1 MGASMPTEKRFTIS
15 DIAKEVGVSTTTV
28 SRYLSGQYRY
38 MSKTTREKSR
48 IAIQKNG
55 YRPSLVAR
63 GLKASRSY
71 LIGVIMPQVH
81 RTNSSHSIRN
91 ICLACSKTMYSPIIV
106 SIEDNVE
113 MEERRIQ
120 ELLDHRVD
128 GILTFTGSG
137 DQYYEN
143 VAKEGIP
150 VVRVDRCGDRRTM
163 DSVVV
168 NHYEVVQEALLNL
181 SVSGYAN
188 IAIFSNRFYMSPYS
202 TVGIRRKAYFD
213 FMAKAEGL
221 SPMEYIID
229 FNDIQSVKSAVHTY
243 LDACVGKPTAVFVP
257 SMENLTTLDW
267 VCKLMGLRYPDDI
280 ALLGYALEDDVLSA
294 TSRLSVISYPLE
306 EMCNTALSLL
316 MARIAGEP
324 SLPEPPVMK
333 KIPASLIIRDSTILR
348 V

>member
-1 MGASMPTEKRFTIS
+1 MPTEKRFTIS

-38 MSKTTREKSR
+38 MSKTTRERIR

-81 RTNSSHSIRN
+81 RTNSSHSIRD

-106 SIEDNVE
+106 SIEDNVD

-128 GILTFTGSG
+128 GILSFTGSG

-150 VVRVDRCGDRRTM
+150 VVRADRCGDRRTM
-163 DSVVV
+163 DCVFV
-168 NHYEVVQEALLNL
+168 NHYDVVQEALLNL
-181 SVSGYAN
+181 SVSGFTR

-202 TVGIRRKAYFD
+202 TVGIRRRAYFD
-213 FMAKAEGL
+213 FIAGTEGL
-221 SPMEYIID
+221 SPIEYIVD
-229 FNDIQSVKSAVHTY
+229 FNDIQSVMTAVRGY
-243 LDACVGKPTAVFVP
+243 LDSCKGERAAAFVP

-294 TSRLSVISYPLE
+294 SSKLSVISYPLE

-316 MARIAGEP
+316 MARIFGEP
-324 SLPEPPVMK
+324 VLPDPPVIK
-333 KIPASLIIRDSTILR
+333 QIPATLIIRESTII
-348 V
+348 

>member
-1 MGASMPTEKRFTIS
+1 MPTEKRFTIS

-28 SRYLSGQYRY
+28 SRNLSGQYRY
-38 MSKTTREKSR
+38 MTKTTREKIR
-48 IAIQKNG
+48 MAIQKNG

-106 SIEDNVE
+106 SIEDNVD

-243 LDACVGKPTAVFVP
+243 LDACVGKFDDLGLGLQADGAALPGRHCASGLCVGGRRAFRDLAFVCDLLSPGGNVQHGAVAPDGADCRRAEPAGTAGHEANSGFAHHP
-257 SMENLTTLDW
+257 
-267 VCKLMGLRYPDDI
+267 
-280 ALLGYALEDDVLSA
+280 
-294 TSRLSVISYPLE
+294 
-306 EMCNTALSLL
+306 
-316 MARIAGEP
+316 
-324 SLPEPPVMK
+324 
-333 KIPASLIIRDSTILR
+333 
-348 V
+348 